1 MNNFQLRFFSSII
14 LFVPIFFLFNDI
26 DIIFLLVILAILSL
40 SLWEFFRL
48 IDFRNYSK
56 FQESSG
62 LSFLLGRQK
71 ISFLDIFTILKINIL
86 AILFFF
92 ISDNLS
98 SFILVIFT
106 LIYFAFFL
114 RNDPYKLL
122 GLIYLSSPFYIL
134 MYFRQDENFETHLFF
149 ILYFAILTDI
159 SSYFAGKIFGGKKIF
174 PKISAGKT
182 IAGSIGGILIPTFTS
197 VLLFVGDKNIF
208 LIILTSIFLSI
219 IVQLGD
225 FLESYFKRYCNVKDS
240 SNLIPGHGGVLDR
253 LDGFF
258 LLIVIIFIIKLL
270 NFNLFF
276 LG

>member
-114 RNDPYKLL
+114 RNDLYKLL

>member
-1 MNNFQLRFFSSII
+1 
-14 LFVPIFFLFNDI
+14 
-26 DIIFLLVILAILSL
+26 
-40 SLWEFFRL
+40 
-48 IDFRNYSK
+48 
-56 FQESSG
+56 
-62 LSFLLGRQK
+62 
-71 ISFLDIFTILKINIL
+71 
-86 AILFFF
+86 
-92 ISDNLS
+92 
-98 SFILVIFT
+98 
-106 LIYFAFFL
+106 
-114 RNDPYKLL
+114 
-122 GLIYLSSPFYIL
+122 

>member
-86 AILFFF
+86 AISFFF

-114 RNDPYKLL
+114 RNDLYKLL